1 MNSNSASSDKE
12 FKLFSPRFISDGLV
26 LSIES
31 VIFDSSSESFSKE
44 LANYRVPQFS
54 LLCKASSEQ
63 YQQIFCQDYLNLIA
77 GPRKELKSQPFIQG
91 SSVHLKIVLK
101 SETLFQFVDLIDT
114 PKKAITYLQSLS
126 QTQDQNLIYIHPLL
140 QEQNWYCTTI
150 KQTQPNGEEIVH
162 HTLWHYLLPTLQNPN
177 PDNIANSITQYI
189 TDQTTDSLN
198 QITQATDPLF
208 QDIAQT
214 FQDLFSQT
222 LTDLDSTD
230 PDSEDEP
237 NEPDPPTLLTALTD
251 FLDSED
257 WPHAQLPATS
267 DNDPTTTLRLSF
279 RGDNGQ
285 WPCYAK
291 LNPQQQTLCFY
302 SIAPITAQPDQQPAT
317 AEFITR
323 ANYGM
328 ILGNFEL
335 DYSDGEIRYKT
346 SIDVEGDNLTPALIQ
361 NLVYTNVMTMDQYLP
376 GLLAVLEQNA
386 TPQQAIALV
395 EQGQAIPEPTSPNPQ
410 PAQTP
415 ATQPKAKPS
424 SAKPVAPNPMERLV
438 W

>member
-1 MNSNSASSDKE
+1 MMQFLD
-12 FKLFSPRFISDGLV
+12 
-26 LSIES
+26 
-31 VIFDSSSESFSKE
+31 
-44 LANYRVPQFS
+44 LA
-54 LLCKASSEQ
+54 
-63 YQQIFCQDYLNLIA
+63 
-77 GPRKELKSQPFIQG
+77 
-91 SSVHLKIVLK
+91 
-101 SETLFQFVDLIDT
+101 ETPAD
-114 PKKAITYLQSLS
+114 AITYLQILS
-126 QTQDQNLIYIHPLL
+126 QTQPETTADIHPLL

-150 KQTQPNGEEIVH
+150 RQTQPNGEEIVH

-177 PDNIANSITQYI
+177 PDNIAHSITQYI

-222 LTDLDSTD
+222 LTDLDSID

-237 NEPDPPTLLTALTD
+237 EPPSLLTALTN

-257 WPHAQLPATS
+257 WPYAKLPANA

-291 LNPQQQTLCFY
+291 LNQQQQTLCFY
-302 SIAPITAQPDQQPAT
+302 SIAPIPAQPDQQPAT

-395 EQGQAIPEPTSPNPQ
+395 EQNEPDTLQ
-410 PAQTP
+410 QT
-415 ATQPKAKPS
+415 A
-424 SAKPVAPNPMERLV
+424 
-438 W
+438 